1 MKSTFLV
8 DNKINEGFWTLPNI
22 LSLSRI
28 VIVPIILWGFSQ
40 NSVFYISALLVFGF
54 LTDTVDGYLARR
66 FGWESK
72 WGLILDPLADKILI
86 CSVVVFLLIFREF
99 PIWAAVIIISRDVFI
114 LSAGVYLYF
123 NSIPRITP
131 ANQIGKLTTLFM
143 GGALFFYA
151 IELQPFGKWILWIA
165 LGCVVSS
172 GIYYAIEFL
181 RELGCSREVFN
192 KNKLKFRKSEK

>member
-86 CSVVVFLLIFREF
+86 
-99 PIWAAVIIISRDVFI
+99 
-114 LSAGVYLYF
+114 
-123 NSIPRITP
+123 
-131 ANQIGKLTTLFM
+131 
-143 GGALFFYA
+143 
-151 IELQPFGKWILWIA
+151 
-165 LGCVVSS
+165 
-172 GIYYAIEFL
+172 
-181 RELGCSREVFN
+181 
-192 KNKLKFRKSEK
+192 